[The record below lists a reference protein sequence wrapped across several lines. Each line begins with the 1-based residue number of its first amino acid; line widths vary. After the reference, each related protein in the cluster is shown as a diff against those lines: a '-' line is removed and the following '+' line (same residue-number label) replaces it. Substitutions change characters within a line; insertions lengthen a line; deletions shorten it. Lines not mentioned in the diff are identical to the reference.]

1 VEPEVTAMAR
11 AATVGETTSRELDEI
26 TLLRARRGDAD
37 ACRALVR
44 RYEGPVF
51 ALLGRMLGPR
61 GLGGLVED
69 VAQEVFLRVFRAL
82 PGFDPRGAARL
93 STWVLC
99 IASRLAINEL
109 QRKRPSAG
117 PLPEELADEARGD
130 TGVARRELRR
140 ALYEAIAALTPEQ
153 QAAFVLREYHGL
165 RDDEIARA
173 LDLEVNA
180 VKARLHRARARLRET
195 LSEVDRG

>member
-11 AATVGETTSRELDEI
+11 AATVGETSRELDEI

-82 PGFDPRGAARL
+82 PGFDPRGSARL

-109 QRKRPSAG
+109 QRKRPAG
-117 PLPEELADEARGD
+117 PLPEELAGEARGD
-130 TGVARRELRR
+130 AGVARRELRR
-140 ALYEAIAALTPEQ
+140 ALYDAIAALTPEQ

-180 VKARLHRARARLRET
+180 VKARLHRARARLREA